1 MQATRTAAK
10 LQVFGDA
17 GRNVTYAHSLVN
29 AVKEQGHFIEI
40 ELSNYTSVMRGVV
53 RVLTNDENRHLKA
66 MKEPA
71 LNAQTRTEYITKWMN
86 DKKDILQECMGTK
99 EDDHDFLSGIMFAPF
114 HSVLTVPNLQNVIQ
128 ADAAHI
134 HFGKYTLY
142 SAYGSTA
149 DASMFPIAFAYFFG
163 NEDTEGWNKFWKFA
177 IKIHPGL
184 NAVENTIV
192 TNQNAGCIA
201 AVEKYVPL
209 ATHFHCSWHCKG
221 NIMKNCGGGK
231 QKYSAWWMF
240 HNLVNCTNVEQIN
253 RFRQRNLAFLSTK
266 SIR

>member
-1 MQATRTAAK
+1 
-10 LQVFGDA
+10 
-17 GRNVTYAHSLVN
+17 
-29 AVKEQGHFIEI
+29 
-40 ELSNYTSVMRGVV
+40 
-53 RVLTNDENRHLKA
+53 
-66 MKEPA
+66 
-71 LNAQTRTEYITKWMN
+71 
-86 DKKDILQECMGTK
+86 
-99 EDDHDFLSGIMFAPF
+99 
-114 HSVLTVPNLQNVIQ
+114 
-128 ADAAHI
+128 
-134 HFGKYTLY
+134 
-142 SAYGSTA
+142 
-149 DASMFPIAFAYFFG
+149 MFPIAFAYFFG

-192 TNQNAGCIA
+192 TDQNAGCIA

-209 ATHFHCSWHCKG
+209 ATHFHCSWHRKG